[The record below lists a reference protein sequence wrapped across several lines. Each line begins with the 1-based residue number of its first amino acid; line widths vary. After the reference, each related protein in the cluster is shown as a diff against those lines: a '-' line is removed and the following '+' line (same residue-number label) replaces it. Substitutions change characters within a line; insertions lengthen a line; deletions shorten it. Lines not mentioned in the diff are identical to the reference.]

1 MKWNEKCL
9 RTKYVPNRSENDT
22 KGTKKCS
29 QTKSNP
35 NRTKNVTKRTKTS
48 LKVNSVLERESSQP
62 ILTSILSNNF
72 RNIKSVLFW
81 DDFQLLTKLSKA
93 IKIRANQFI
102 FTKSEKI

>member
-1 MKWNEKCL
+1 MKYAAKFL
-9 RTKYVPNRSENDT
+9 
-22 KGTKKCS
+22 
-29 QTKSNP
+29 
-35 NRTKNVTKRTKTS
+35 KNTFATADYFMICTERLFLSHRVNTEQEKTS

-62 ILTSILSNNF
+62 ISTSILSNNF